1 MAKWCIVTGA
11 TSGIGRELALLAAA
25 DGFSLI
31 VASRSGERLRSAADE
46 FRRAGSPEVLFFP
59 MDLSSAKA
67 AQMLWAYAQEKG
79 ITPEI
84 LVNNAG
90 FGVYTDAADADN
102 LERVTRMM
110 GLNVEAL
117 TVLSMLAAHAMR
129 EAGNGRILNVA
140 SVAAFAACP
149 KLAAYAATKSYVLSF
164 SRALAEELKST
175 GVTVTALCP
184 GYTLTHFADA
194 AGVAPSAGSDIIARS
209 AREAALTGWKALR
222 SGKPVVIDGALNRL
236 CVGLIRLLPAGFVTR
251 IAGRILTR
259 FARAA

>member
-1 MAKWCIVTGA
+1 M
-11 TSGIGRELALLAAA
+11 
-25 DGFSLI
+25 
-31 VASRSGERLRSAADE
+31 
-46 FRRAGSPEVLFFP
+46 
-59 MDLSSAKA
+59 LS
-67 AQMLWAYAQEKG
+67 
-79 ITPEI
+79 T
-84 LVNNAG
+84 
-90 FGVYTDAADADN
+90 
-102 LERVTRMM
+102 
-110 GLNVEAL
+110 
-117 TVLSMLAAHAMR
+117 LAAHAMR

-222 SGKPVVIDGALNRL
+222 SGKPVALNRL

-251 IAGRILTR
+251 IAGRLLTR

>member
-149 KLAAYAATKSYVLSF
+149 KLAAYAA
-164 SRALAEELKST
+164 
-175 GVTVTALCP
+175 LCAFLFP
-184 GYTLTHFADA
+184 GACRRTQEYGRHC
-194 AGVAPSAGSDIIARS
+194 
-209 AREAALTGWKALR
+209 
-222 SGKPVVIDGALNRL
+222 DGALPGLYAHALCRCRGCGALSGLRHHRAFSPRGGFNRL
-236 CVGLIRLLPAGFVTR
+236 ESFAFRKTR
-251 IAGRILTR
+251 CD
-259 FARAA
+259 

>member
-149 KLAAYAATKSYVLSF
+149 KLAAYAAVLSF

-251 IAGRILTR
+251 IAGRLLTR

>member
-1 MAKWCIVTGA
+1 
-11 TSGIGRELALLAAA
+11 
-25 DGFSLI
+25 
-31 VASRSGERLRSAADE
+31 
-46 FRRAGSPEVLFFP
+46 
-59 MDLSSAKA
+59 
-67 AQMLWAYAQEKG
+67 
-79 ITPEI
+79 
-84 LVNNAG
+84 
-90 FGVYTDAADADN
+90 
-102 LERVTRMM
+102 MM

-140 SVAAFAACP
+140 SVAAFGACP

-251 IAGRILTR
+251 IAGRLLTR

>member
-31 VASRSGERLRSAADE
+31 VASRSGERLRSAANE

-175 GVTVTALCP
+175 G
-184 GYTLTHFADA
+184 
-194 AGVAPSAGSDIIARS
+194 
-209 AREAALTGWKALR
+209 
-222 SGKPVVIDGALNRL
+222 
-236 CVGLIRLLPAGFVTR
+236 
-251 IAGRILTR
+251 
-259 FARAA
+259 FARAIRSRTLPMPRVWRPQRAQTSSRVQPARRL